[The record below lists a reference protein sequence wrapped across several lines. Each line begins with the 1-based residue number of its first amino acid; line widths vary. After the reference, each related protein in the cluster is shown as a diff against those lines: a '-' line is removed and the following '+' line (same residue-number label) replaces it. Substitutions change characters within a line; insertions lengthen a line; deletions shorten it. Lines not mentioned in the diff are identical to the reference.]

1 MAGIEIPARELRFR
15 YARSSGPGGQNVN
28 KVETKAT
35 LRFDVAHSDALDTG
49 QRARLLA
56 RCARR
61 VTAAGELVI
70 TSQRFRDRE
79 RNREDCLAKLAAL
92 LAQVER
98 PPRPR
103 RPTRRSRGAVER
115 RLAEKRRQHERKR
128 ERSRPSA
135 E

>member
-1 MAGIEIPARELRFR
+1 VAGIEIPAGEVRFR
-15 YARSSGPGGQNVN
+15 FARSSGPGGQNVN
-28 KVETKAT
+28 KVETKAM
-35 LRFDVAHSDALDTG
+35 LRWDVAHSPALDSG

-79 RNREDCLAKLAAL
+79 RNREDCLAKLSAL
-92 LAQVER
+92 LQEIER

-103 RPTRRSRGAVER
+103 RPTRRTRAAVER
-115 RLAEKRRQHERKR
+115 RLAEKRRQKQRKL
-128 ERSRPSA
+128 ERSSRS